1 MTSHVAPV
9 RAQERIVSLDVLRGF
24 ALFGILLMNIQSFA
38 MPEAAYFIPA
48 AYGDLTGADL
58 IVWWF
63 SHLFA
68 DQKFMTLFSMLF
80 GAGIVLM
87 TAKAERGGK
96 RSLGLHYRRMFW
108 LLVIGLLHGYL
119 LWSGDILVLY
129 AVCGFILYWCRRWP
143 ARWQLATG
151 ILVFAVGPLVGMAG
165 AQMLAFAPPEV
176 RAELVTD
183 LWPPADVIQAELAAY
198 RGGWRDQMAVRVPTT
213 FEMET
218 MAFLYWGLWRAGG
231 LMLMGMAL
239 FKWGVFS
246 GERSTRFYTVLI
258 AIGALVAL
266 PVIAYGARQNFI
278 HDWEPIYTRLGAG
291 YQFNYWAS
299 LFVSLAY
306 VGVIVFWLRA
316 GWLLWLQ
323 RALAAVGRTALTNYL
338 AQTLLATF
346 IFYGHGLGLFGSVTR
361 VQQLLVVLGIWTIE
375 LIISPLW
382 LRYFRFGPAE
392 WAWRSLTYWRVQPM
406 RVRTSSPVASALD
419 APPG

>member
-1 MTSHVAPV
+1 M
-9 RAQERIVSLDVLRGF
+9 LRGF

-38 MPEAAYFIPA
+38 MPEAAYLIPA
-48 AYGDLTGADL
+48 AYGDLTGANR

-151 ILVFAVGPLVGMAG
+151 ILVFAVGPLVGLAG

-246 GERSTRFYTVLI
+246 GERSARFYTVLI

-278 HDWEPIYTRLGAG
+278 QDWDPIYTRLGAG
-291 YQFNYWAS
+291 LPIQ
-299 LFVSLAY
+299 LLGQRVCQPGLRRRDRVLAARRLAARGCSER
-306 VGVIVFWLRA
+306 V
-316 GWLLWLQ
+316 
-323 RALAAVGRTALTNYL
+323 AAVGRTALTNYL

-361 VQQLLVVLGIWTIE
+361 AQQLLVVLGIWTIE

-382 LRYFRFGPAE
+382 LRYFRFGPVE
-392 WAWRSLTYWRVQPM
+392 WLWRSLTYWRVQPM
-406 RVRTSSPVASALD
+406 RRQLP
-419 APPG
+419 